1 MIIYYKEDNTDNSCV
16 NAYNQIGKQFQL
28 QENIW

>member
-16 NAYNQIGKQFQL
+16 NANNQIGKLL
-28 QENIW
+28 QGNIW